1 MSVNLEPACDH
12 CGGAYQA
19 NAAAEAA
26 DRVQLPTAIRGEED
40 LNFCSLEC
48 AVAFLTKL
56 SAKPLPNSH

>member
-19 NAAAEAA
+19 NAAAEAT
-26 DRVQLPTAIRGEED
+26 VSLQIPTAIREEND

-56 SAKPLPNSH
+56 SDKPLPKSH